1 MNEWLV
7 VGQVYTSQEIK
18 YKLVENGMLKKKFEP
33 PTKYK
38 RVKNGMPKWNLN
50 KAKLQVDESIP
61 TCPHLSKAKKKKKK
75 KKEKERRQHPVNV
88 KEEWINIV
96 TTK

>member
-38 RVKNGMPKWNLN
+38 RGKNGMPK
-50 KAKLQVDESIP
+50 
-61 TCPHLSKAKKKKKK
+61 
-75 KKEKERRQHPVNV
+75 
-88 KEEWINIV
+88 
-96 TTK
+96 